1 MNPTENIQEGGTP
14 ATPEKPAA
22 KPGSGFTRA
31 PLEKSPGSQAAPDG
45 VPADVTNLA
54 IAAGLL
60 LSAFLIFWMG
70 SYLANHVALRTLVA
84 SFGTFA
90 LVWVLYRLRVFH
102 RPHGGLIVAGS
113 VALLAAALPFA
124 ERGFQKLD
132 HAAKT
137 GLADD
142 PTKREFEPVE
152 QLPVPNRQTAP
163 AAPASP
169 SAALPEKSTPPEP
182 EPVGELIAPEP
193 PPSAT
198 NVIIV
203 MRESEITING
213 RKYRI
218 HEGSKFPFT
227 KFEDGIV
234 TFQANGQDAT
244 ISGSVVK
251 FTGAPKDTP
260 KEIMQLAQTEAM
272 RRYPALADKNS
283 DENKLYIA
291 RAAELKDEMPD
302 LMKDPHWPLIIA
314 EQIAAQE
321 GWKRADMPPDNT
333 APATPLSEEEMKAA
347 KPASP
352 QPPADP
358 AAPPIPPAPPEIPQE
373 APPTAK

>member
-1 MNPTENIQEGGTP
+1 M
-14 ATPEKPAA
+14 PAA
-22 KPGSGFTRA
+22 KPGSGLTRA
-31 PLEKSPGSQAAPDG
+31 SVEKSTASQAPPEG

-60 LSAFLIFWMG
+60 FSAFLIFWMG
-70 SYLANHVALRTLVA
+70 SYLANHIALRTLVA

-90 LVWVLYRLRVFH
+90 LVWVLFRLRVFQ
-102 RPHGGLIVAGS
+102 RPHGGLIVAGA
-113 VALLAAALPFA
+113 VALFAAALPFA

-132 HAAKT
+132 HAAKA
-137 GLADD
+137 GLAG
-142 PTKREFEPVE
+142 EPVKRDVE
-152 QLPVPNRQTAP
+152 PADQLPVPNRQTAP

-169 SAALPEKSTPPEP
+169 APPAPAASTPPEP
-182 EPVGELIAPEP
+182 ETVGELLAPEP
-193 PPSAT
+193 DPFAGK
-198 NVIIV
+198 VIIV
-203 MRESEITING
+203 TRESQITING

-218 HEGSKFPFT
+218 HEGSKFPYT

-251 FTGAPKDTP
+251 FTGASKETP
-260 KEIMQLAQTEAM
+260 REIIQLAQIEAM

-321 GWKRADMPPDNT
+321 GWKRADLPADDT
-333 APATPLSEEEMKAA
+333 APPTPLSDEEMKAA
-347 KPASP
+347 KPALP
-352 QPPADP
+352 TPPADP
-358 AAPPIPPAPPEIPQE
+358 SMPPIPPVPSEIPQE
-373 APPTAK
+373 APPPVK